1 MGSSVVALL
10 RNYESRKDEIW
21 NQTFNVMS
29 VEMSFAEFV
38 RKLERGSYM
47 TIVKERFGLN
57 KYMDRVRCI
66 G

>member
-29 VEMSFAEFV
+29 VEMSFGEFV

-57 KYMDRVRCI
+57 KHVDRVRCI